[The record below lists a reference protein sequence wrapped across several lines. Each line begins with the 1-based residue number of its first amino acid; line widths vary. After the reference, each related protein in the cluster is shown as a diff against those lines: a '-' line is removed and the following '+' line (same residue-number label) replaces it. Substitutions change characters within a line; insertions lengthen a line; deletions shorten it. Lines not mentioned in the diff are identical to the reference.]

1 MNLKEI
7 TLDEIELHEA
17 LLEEGASALIH
28 TILFLRAPNIV
39 KPMDHVCERLAPL
52 RYAKCGPSDVDDEV
66 TAVVH
71 ALRQSLTSV
80 GPYLSKGMI
89 ICSFFERRETKGF
102 FGLVSNQENV
112 YFERWLIP
120 VVVDQRSLSSPTGQ
134 YHSHVTHGVEHERQ
148 CLFDTAR
155 DMVRNIHIT
164 LLPLSPFLYCNL
176 ILISP
181 TTNISPT
188 I

>member
-17 LLEEGASALIH
+17 LLEEGASALVH

-52 RYAKCGPSDVDDEV
+52 RYAKCGPSDVDEEV

-71 ALRQSLTSV
+71 ALRQSLTPV
-80 GPYLSKGMI
+80 GPYLAKGMI
-89 ICSFFERRETKGF
+89 LCSFFERRETKGF
-102 FGLVSNQENV
+102 FGLVSNHENV

-120 VVVDQRSLSSPTGQ
+120 VVVDQRSLSSSPSGHLTLGL
-134 YHSHVTHGVEHERQ
+134 EHERQ

-155 DMVRNIHIT
+155 DMVTQH
-164 LLPLSPFLYCNL
+164 LFLHVSSYTSSVYFSN
-176 ILISP
+176 
-181 TTNISPT
+181 
-188 I
+188 

>member
-17 LLEEGASALIH
+17 LLEEGASALVH

-52 RYAKCGPSDVDDEV
+52 RYAKCGPSDVDEEV
-66 TAVVH
+66 TAVVN
-71 ALRQSLTSV
+71 ALRQSLTPV
-80 GPYLSKGMI
+80 GPYLAKGMI

-120 VVVDQRSLSSPTGQ
+120 VVVDQRSLSTPSGHNQHMTL
-134 YHSHVTHGVEHERQ
+134 GVEHERQ

-155 DMVRNIHIT
+155 DMVTNIHIPIYSFPPPFHYGT
-164 LLPLSPFLYCNL
+164 LFFS
-176 ILISP
+176 
-181 TTNISPT
+181 TTNDMVYE
-188 I
+188 